1 MNEQTALILADL
13 KRNQGEQISFIII
26 IIIII
31 IIVVVVVVVVNY
43 YCCCLQFKYYEYYP
57 FKYLCFL

>member
-26 IIIII
+26 
-31 IIVVVVVVVVNY
+31 VVVVVVVNY

>member
-26 IIIII
+26 IIV
-31 IIVVVVVVVVNY
+31 VVVVVVVVNY

>member
-26 IIIII
+26 II
-31 IIVVVVVVVVNY
+31 VVVVVVVNY